1 MKMNMEN
8 GLAGIVT
15 VIDDHPVAT
24 LIKPFLGRNGLGNKE
39 QVSDDFP
46 VRDNETMNI
55 CDMFFRHNERMDRRL
70 GVEILKSD
78 RVFVLVDD
86 RCRDLFFDDVAKQ
99 AV

>member
-1 MKMNMEN
+1 MEN
-8 GLAGIVT
+8 RLAGIMT
-15 VIDDHPVAT
+15 VINDHPVAT

-39 QVSDDFP
+39 QVSDDFT
-46 VRDNETMNI
+46 VRDNDTVNI

-70 GVEILKSD
+70 GVEILKCD

-86 RCRDLFFDDVAKQ
+86 RRRDLFLDDFAKQ